1 MSECTCKFYEL
12 DQDANAEAEAW
23 AAGIS
28 EAEIAMM
35 EACFY
40 ETDEED
46 PTPVSECGE
55 FCKYLR
61 SGHGHP
67 GEYIDFCNAPGNEHI
82 IHTET
87 NISEVI

>member
-1 MSECTCKFYEL
+1 MKECTCKYYEIDL
-12 DQDANAEAEAW
+12 DAKAADEAW

-35 EACFY
+35 ETCFY

-46 PTPVSECGE
+46 PNPVSKCGDW
-55 FCKYLR
+55 CKHLC
-61 SGHGHP
+61 SGKGHP

-82 IHTET
+82 IHAET